1 MKDYTIIYK
10 NGNRS
15 SLKAFYAVWNGTK
28 WQFAT
33 NTGITLL
40 SGDYIETIVENNN
53 L

>member
-10 NGNRS
+10 NGNRAN
-15 SLKAFYAVWNGTK
+15 LKAFYATWNGTN

-33 NTGITLL
+33 NNGITLL
-40 SGDYIETIVENNN
+40 SGDHIETIVESNI